1 MSLTL
6 SWIFLIK
13 KITNTRKTEGKDESV
28 YVLHKLFLVSKN
40 IY

>member
-13 KITNTRKTEGKDESV
+13 KITNTRKTERKDESV
-28 YVLHKLFLVSKN
+28 YVFLCVCVTQVISC
-40 IY
+40 